1 MAQDGGRAVGY
12 GRAMT
17 EPAPVVLINVYRCEP
32 ERMDTLMEL
41 VGVMVRAQREAEGFI
56 SATLHRGLN
65 GKVAAVH
72 AGRGGSVARRALPA
86 GTGGGGVV
94 VHPDRE
100 DMQHRQRWTPL
111 RRRREDPR
119 AAVGERQGVAAV
131 VAGAL
136 AGQRAPHVHVVGAG
150 DVARLIF
157 GARVAIRLEEF
168 RRIDDPQVRCPQFA
182 FQPVG

>member
-41 VGVMVRAQREAEGFI
+41 IAVMVRAQREAEGFI

-72 AGRGGSVARRALPA
+72 AVWQS
-86 GTGGGGVV
+86 
-94 VHPDRE
+94 RE
-100 DMQHRQRWTPL
+100 DWKAMARS
-111 RRRREDPR
+111 
-119 AAVGERQGVAAV
+119 AAVNAAMEPIMAIATFEPNLYEAGEV
-131 VAGAL
+131 
-136 AGQRAPHVHVVGAG
+136 
-150 DVARLIF
+150 I
-157 GARVAIRLEEF
+157 E
-168 RRIDDPQVRCPQFA
+168 
-182 FQPVG
+182 